1 MIDYGFRF
9 FEDITLFEKDAIVKH
24 VPVRYGEKSEAFLTT
39 KNQVRITIPRGAS
52 SQIETKIILNDQNIT
67 APVDPNTPIGHLE
80 IYLHGQKLNRID
92 LFPKEAIV
100 TRFTTSS
107 GINRIDPTRTDSDC
121 AGTSVAASTD
131 ETNKEK

>member
-1 MIDYGFRF
+1 M
-9 FEDITLFEKDAIVKH
+9 FEKDAIVKH

-92 LFPKEAIV
+92 LFPKEAIDKAGWFKRQWQWS
-100 TRFTTSS
+100 TYLIDSW
-107 GINRIDPTRTDSDC
+107 IN
-121 AGTSVAASTD
+121 V
-131 ETNKEK
+131 